1 MKVNA
6 SKINDL
12 PYLMVAFREVSRT
25 KSNIVDEGFLWKL
38 VNTKN
43 R

>member
-1 MKVNA
+1 MRVNA

-25 KSNIVDEGFLWKL
+25 KSNIVDEGFFVKIG
-38 VNTKN
+38 KH
-43 R
+43 